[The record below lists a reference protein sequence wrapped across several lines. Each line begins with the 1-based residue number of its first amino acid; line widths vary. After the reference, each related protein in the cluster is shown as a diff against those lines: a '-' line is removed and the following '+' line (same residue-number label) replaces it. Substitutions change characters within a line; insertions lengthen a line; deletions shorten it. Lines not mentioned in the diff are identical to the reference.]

1 MSEMRAIRRAAGVAL
16 KGIRF
21 ALSASKVRPT
31 DRRSVE
37 IYLLVTVCGISQP
50 LTADVC
56 GCTKQNVSKLLRAVE
71 DRRDDQT
78 FEAALSDLEY
88 FFTEG
93 V

>member
-1 MSEMRAIRRAAGVAL
+1 MSEMRVIRRAASVAL

-37 IYLLVTVCGISQP
+37 IYLLVTACGISQP

-71 DRRDDQT
+71 DRRDEDV
-78 FEAALSDLEY
+78 FEAALSEVEQLFGEDY
-88 FFTEG
+88 
-93 V
+93 

>member
-1 MSEMRAIRRAAGVAL
+1 MAELRIVRRAAAVAL

-21 ALSASKVRPT
+21 GLAASELRQG
-31 DRRSVE
+31 DRRAVE

-50 LTADVC
+50 LAAEVC

-71 DRRDDQT
+71 DRRDDT
-78 FEAALSDLEY
+78 HFDTALGRLE
-88 FFTEG
+88 TAIG